1 MGLTIE
7 KYEVNQ
13 NLILL
18 IGGYSFRYKE
28 LINQLDYYK
37 SQNEKG
43 KMKIIDIG
51 CASGKLFS
59 ILNDKYDIKY
69 LGIELNPKMVESA
82 KKNSAIL
89 KTLKLY
95 VMGLKII
102 MINCKILT
110 LLLL

>member
-13 NLILL
+13 NFNFINRWLH
-18 IGGYSFRYKE
+18 SFRYKE

-43 KMKIIDIG
+43 KIKIIDIG

-82 KKNSAIL
+82 KKFGHF
-89 KTLKLY
+89 KKL
-95 VMGLKII
+95 
-102 MINCKILT
+102 
-110 LLLL
+110 